1 MKELSLKSMQRREA
15 AVHGPRQAEPDDI
28 HALNDVFADAFTDR
42 YRRDGMVGVRV
53 PKLNPD
59 VWHYALADAG
69 PGAML
74 WCDQD
79 DRIVAFNIAHASGGE
94 GWMGPLAVRTDRQG
108 AGLGQEIVLSAVSWL
123 KQQEVTTLGLETM
136 PRTVD
141 NIGFYSQLGFLPG
154 HLTVTV
160 VGDVNRNGPAAIT
173 RLSELP
179 SADRDS
185 MIEAC
190 RVRLGESAP
199 GYDFTKEL
207 RLTHEQGI
215 GDTIVVASNV
225 IHGFALWHSAPLV
238 EGRPAEELRVLK
250 LFADSRHTLGQ
261 LLAGLEECAR
271 QTGLPRIAI
280 RCQTAFGQAY
290 ALLMRQGY
298 RVRWTDLRMT
308 LDQFPSAGVQS
319 GEVLFSNWEI

>member
-15 AVHGPRQAEPDDI
+15 VVQGPRQAEPRDI
-28 HALNDVFADAFTDR
+28 DALNDVFADAFTDR

-53 PKLNPD
+53 PKLNPE
-59 VWHYALADAG
+59 VWQYALADAG

-74 WCDQD
+74 WCDQN
-79 DRIVAFNIAHASGGE
+79 DRIAAFNIAHASGGE

-160 VGDVNRNGPAAIT
+160 VGDVRRGESAAYSQLGDVP
-173 RLSELP
+173 R
-179 SADRDS
+179 ADRDS
-185 MIEAC
+185 MIDAC
-190 RVRLGESAP
+190 RIRLGESAA

-207 RLTHEQGI
+207 RLTDELGI
-215 GDTIVVASNV
+215 GDTIVIASNV
-225 IHGFALWHSAPLV
+225 VHGFALWHSVPLV

-250 LFADSRHTLGQ
+250 LFADSLQTFDE
-261 LLAGLEECAR
+261 LLIGLEGCAR
-271 QTGLPRIAI
+271 RAGLPRISI
-280 RCQTAFGQAY
+280 RCQTAFGQSY

-308 LDQFPSAGVQS
+308 LDQHPCATVPP

>member
-15 AVHGPRQAEPDDI
+15 AVHGPRRAEPRDI
-28 HALNDVFADAFTDR
+28 DALNDVFADAFTDR

-53 PKLNPD
+53 PKLNPE
-59 VWHYALADAG
+59 VWQYALADAG
-69 PGAML
+69 HGGMI

-79 DRIVAFNIAHASGGE
+79 DRIAAFNIAHASGGE

-160 VGDVNRNGPAAIT
+160 VGDVQRSESAT
-173 RLSELP
+173 YSRLSGLP
-179 SADRDS
+179 NGDRDA
-185 MIEAC
+185 MVEAC
-190 RVRLGESAP
+190 RVRLAQSAA

-207 RLTHEQGI
+207 RLTDEQGV
-215 GDTIVVASNV
+215 GDTIIVASNV
-225 IHGFALWHSAPLV
+225 VHGFALWHSVPLV
-238 EGRPAEELRVLK
+238 EGRPADELRVLK
-250 LFADSRHTLGQ
+250 LFADSLRTFDV
-261 LLAGLEECAR
+261 LLIGLEECAR
-271 QTGLPRIAI
+271 QSGLPRIAI

-298 RVRWTDLRMT
+298 RVRWTDLRMA
-308 LDQFPSAGVQS
+308 LDQYPGANVKS